1 LKGEGAFPVQDT
13 QKPAPA
19 PESVMDVAIEKIG
32 AEDREQVLIRC
43 RAVTEEV
50 REIEAFVKSR
60 QGRLS
65 GVRDAKQYE
74 VAISD
79 LYYIE
84 SVDGKTFLYTK
95 EQVYETSYRVYE
107 LESLLKSKAFLRI
120 SKSMLLNLMKIRAIR
135 PALNGR
141 FSAVLQTGEEVIIS
155 RSYVKDLKSALKGR

>member
-1 LKGEGAFPVQDT
+1 MQEIH
-13 QKPAPA
+13 KPARA
-19 PESVMDVAIEKIG
+19 PDSVMDVAIEKIG
-32 AEDREQVLIRC
+32 TGDIEQVLIRC
-43 RAVTEEV
+43 RSVTEEV

-65 GVRDAKQYE
+65 GVQDEKQYE
-74 VAISD
+74 VAVSEV
-79 LYYIE
+79 YYIE

-95 EQVYETSYRVYE
+95 EQVYETTYRIYE